1 MDFSQNHT
9 KNSVESLQ
17 ATRIFLFLSQIM
29 RKTSQF
35 ILFLLLAV
43 ACGRTP
49 SVDWTEGATE
59 PDGRALHTLVLHDM
73 PKGSRVW
80 FQELFDGKTSV
91 EGPSMNHYQGTS
103 WYIDIPESGTVT
115 LKYYG
120 RPLPRRSWVPEAF
133 VLQQQGRA
141 DTPMEVRCHFLEH
154 PQTEKDEGCFASSY
168 ELQPADI
175 IPQVKRVN
183 YGTEPLELIES
194 HPTGWFRITIGQGG
208 EPKVECDDEDGA
220 FYAQVTLSKLP
231 RPLPPMTI
239 EDWPDYAYRGFM
251 LDVVRDFRTVDEV
264 LEIID
269 LMASWKLNTLH
280 FHIADDESWC
290 LEIKDFPELT
300 EFGAHH
306 ALPDWNLQETCALK
320 PSANG
325 KIGNTSFYTAEEY
338 QRILR
343 YAWDRR
349 IRVIPEFD
357 TPGHSRA
364 SIKAMQA
371 YERRTGDSSFRLQ
384 DSTDTSRYWSAQ
396 DFTDNVLSV
405 YLSSVY
411 KFYGVV
417 FDEVIRLHK
426 EAGVPLPAIHI
437 GGDEVPDGAWSGR
450 DRHDMKEIFINGML
464 DLAEARG
471 IRLAGWE
478 DIVKGLKPETQE
490 RLKNSLYFI
499 NVWNT
504 EGIEGF
510 PVVLSPA
517 AYTYLDLAYS
527 DDLNEIGLSWAGY
540 VDERKTFALN
550 PNDYKGDIIGVQAQL
565 WSSQLR
571 SFEDATYQML
581 PKGLGVAER
590 GWNGG
595 YLEPFETAFN
605 RFYSIIVAR
614 EMPVW
619 ERKGYVFKKR

>member
-1 MDFSQNHT
+1 MQ
-9 KNSVESLQ
+9 KIL
-17 ATRIFLFLSQIM
+17 LFIW
-29 RKTSQF
+29 
-35 ILFLLLAV
+35 LLLV
-43 ACGRTP
+43 VTACGRVP
-49 SVDWTEGATE
+49 SADWTEGPAE
-59 PDGRALHTLVLHDM
+59 PDGRALHTLVLHDV
-73 PKGSRVW
+73 PQGSRVW
-80 FQELFDGKTSV
+80 FQELFDGKTSMV
-91 EGPSMNHYQGTS
+91 GPTMNHYQGTS

-120 RPLPRRSWVPEAF
+120 RPLPGHSWAPEAF

-141 DTPMEVRCHFLEH
+141 DTPMEVRYHFLEH
-154 PQTEKDEGCFASSY
+154 PKTENDEESFVSNY

-175 IPQVKRVN
+175 IPQVKRVT
-183 YGTEPLELIES
+183 YGTEPLEMLES
-194 HPTGWFRITIGQGG
+194 HPAGWYRITIGEDG
-208 EPKVECDDEDGA
+208 EPRVYADYADGA
-220 FYAQVTLSKLP
+220 FYAQVTLGKLP
-231 RPLPPMTI
+231 QPLQPMTI

-306 ALPDWNLQETCALK
+306 ALPDWHLQETSALK

-371 YERRTGDSSFRLQ
+371 YERRAGDSSFRLQ
-384 DSTDTSRYWSAQ
+384 DPADTSRYWSAQ

-405 YLSSVY
+405 YLPSVY
-411 KFYGVV
+411 KFYGAV

-426 EAGVPLPAIHI
+426 EAGVPLPAVHI

-450 DRHDMKEIFINGML
+450 DRHEMKETFINGML

-471 IRLAGWE
+471 IRIAGWE
-478 DIVKGLKPETQE
+478 DIAKGLELETQE
-490 RLKNSLYFI
+490 RLKNSLYFV

-517 AYTYLDLAYS
+517 SYTYLDLAYS
-527 DDLNEIGLSWAGY
+527 DSPNEIGLHWAGY
-540 VDERKTFALN
+540 VDERKAFALN
-550 PNDYKGDIIGVQAQL
+550 PYDYKGDIIGVQAQL

-571 SFEDATYQML
+571 SFDDVTYQIL

-590 GWNGG
+590 SWNAS
-595 YLEPFETAFN
+595 LDQSSEMAFE
-605 RFYSIIVAR
+605 RFYSIIVTW
-614 EMPVW
+614 EMPEW
-619 ERKGYVFKKR
+619 ERKGFVFKKR

>member
-1 MDFSQNHT
+1 
-9 KNSVESLQ
+9 
-17 ATRIFLFLSQIM
+17 M
-29 RKTSQF
+29 RKTASF

-43 ACGRTP
+43 ACGRVP
-49 SVDWTEGATE
+49 SADWTEGAAE
-59 PDGRALHTLVLHDM
+59 PDGRALHTLVLHDV
-73 PKGSRVW
+73 PEGSRVW

-91 EGPSMNHYQGTS
+91 EGPTMNHYQGTS

-120 RPLPRRSWVPEAF
+120 RPLPRHSWAPEAF

-141 DTPMEVRCHFLEH
+141 DIPMEVRYHFLEH
-154 PQTEKDEGCFASSY
+154 PQAEKDEGRFVSNY
-168 ELQPADI
+168 ELQSADI
-175 IPQVKRVN
+175 IPQIKRVS
-183 YGTEPLELIES
+183 YGTKPMETLET
-194 HPTGWFRITIGQGG
+194 HPAGWYRITIGPDG
-208 EPKVECDDEDGA
+208 EPKVNADDEDGA
-220 FYAQVTLSKLP
+220 FYAQTTLSKLS
-231 RPLPPMTI
+231 RPVPPMII

-269 LMASWKLNTLH
+269 LMTSWKLNTLH

-325 KIGNTSFYTAEEY
+325 KIGNTSFYTDREY

-349 IRVIPEFD
+349 IMVIPEFD

-384 DSTDTSRYWSAQ
+384 DPADTLRYWSAQ

-405 YLSSVY
+405 YLPSVY
-411 KFYGVV
+411 KFYGAV

-437 GGDEVPDGAWSGR
+437 GGDEVPEGAWSGR
-450 DRHDMKEIFINGML
+450 DRHEMKETFINGML

-478 DIVKGLKPETQE
+478 DIAKGLEPETQE

-527 DDLNEIGLSWAGY
+527 DSPEEIGLSWAGY
-540 VDERKTFALN
+540 VDERKTFDLN

-571 SFEDATYQML
+571 SFDDATYQML
-581 PKGLGVAER
+581 PKALGVAER
-590 GWNGG
+590 GWNAEAN
-595 YLEPFETAFN
+595 EPFETAFN
-605 RFYSIIVAR
+605 HFYSIIVSR

-619 ERKGYVFKKR
+619 EHNGYVFKKDRVGF

>member
-1 MDFSQNHT
+1 
-9 KNSVESLQ
+9 
-17 ATRIFLFLSQIM
+17 M
-29 RKTSQF
+29 RKTSLF
-35 ILFLLLAV
+35 ILLLLLAT
-43 ACGRTP
+43 ACGRMP
-49 SVDWTEGATE
+49 SADWTEGPAE
-59 PDGRALHTLVLHDM
+59 SDGRALHTLVLHDV
-73 PKGSRVW
+73 PEGSRVW

-91 EGPSMNHYQGTS
+91 EGPTMNHYQGTS
-103 WYIDIPESGTVT
+103 WYIDIPERGKVT

-120 RPLPRRSWVPEAF
+120 RPLPRRSWAPEAF
-133 VLQQQGRA
+133 VLQQKGRHN
-141 DTPMEVRCHFLEH
+141 TPMEVRYHFLEH
-154 PQTEKDEGCFASSY
+154 PQNEKDEGCFASNY

-175 IPQVKRVN
+175 IPQVKRVS
-183 YGTEPLELIES
+183 YGTEPLEPLES
-194 HPTGWFRITIGQGG
+194 HPAGWYRIKIGEDG
-208 EPKVECDDEDGA
+208 EPKVDADDEDGA
-220 FYAQVTLSKLP
+220 FYAQTTLSKLS

-269 LMASWKLNTLH
+269 LMASMKLNTLH

-306 ALPDWNLQETCALK
+306 ALPDWNLQETSALK

-325 KIGNTSFYTAEEY
+325 KIGNISFYTAEEY

-384 DSTDTSRYWSAQ
+384 DPADTSRYWSAQ

-405 YLSSVY
+405 YLPSVY

-437 GGDEVPDGAWSGR
+437 GGDEVPEGAWSGR
-450 DRHDMKEIFINGML
+450 DRHEMKEFFINGML
-464 DLAEARG
+464 DLAEDRG
-471 IRLAGWE
+471 IRIAGWE
-478 DIVKGLKPETQE
+478 DIAKGLEPETQE

-504 EGIEGF
+504 EGIESF

-527 DDLNEIGLSWAGY
+527 DAPGEIGLSWAGY
-540 VDERKTFALN
+540 VDERKTFSLN

-590 GWNGG
+590 GWNAEEN
-595 YLEPFETAFN
+595 EPFETAFN

>member
-1 MDFSQNHT
+1 MT
-9 KNSVESLQ
+9 YV
-17 ATRIFLFLSQIM
+17 M
-29 RKTSQF
+29 RKIASF
-35 ILFLLLAV
+35 ILFLLLTA
-43 ACGRTP
+43 ACARVP
-49 SVDWTEGATE
+49 SADWTEGPAE
-59 PDGRALHTLVLHDM
+59 SDGRALHTLVLHDV
-73 PKGSRVW
+73 PQGSRVW
-80 FQELFDGKTSV
+80 FQELFDGKTFV
-91 EGPSMNHYQGTS
+91 EGPAMNHYQGTS
-103 WYIDIPESGTVT
+103 WYIDIPESGKVT

-120 RPLPRRSWVPEAF
+120 RPLPRRSWALEAF
-133 VLQQQGRA
+133 VLQQKGRA
-141 DTPMEVRCHFLEH
+141 DTPMEVRYHFLEH
-154 PQTEKDEGCFASSY
+154 PQTEKDEGCFAGNY
-168 ELQPADI
+168 EPQPADI
-175 IPQVKRVN
+175 IPQVKWVS
-183 YGTEPLELIES
+183 YGTEPLEPLES
-194 HPTGWFRITIGQGG
+194 HPIGWYRITIGEEG
-208 EPKVECDDEDGA
+208 EPKVDADDEDGA
-220 FYAQVTLSKLP
+220 FYAQTTLSKLP
-231 RPLPPMTI
+231 RPLSPMTI

-300 EFGAHH
+300 DFGAQH

-325 KIGNTSFYTAEEY
+325 KIGSTSFYTAGEY

-384 DSTDTSRYWSAQ
+384 DPADTSRYWSAQ

-405 YLSSVY
+405 YLPSVY
-411 KFYGVV
+411 KFYGAV

-437 GGDEVPDGAWSGR
+437 GGDEVPEGAWSGR
-450 DRHDMKEIFINGML
+450 DRHEMKETFIKGML
-464 DLAEARG
+464 DLAEVRG
-471 IRLAGWE
+471 IRIAGWE
-478 DIVKGLKPETQE
+478 DIAKGLQPETQE

-504 EGIEGF
+504 AGIEGF

-527 DDLNEIGLSWAGY
+527 DAPEEIGLSWAGY

-550 PNDYKGDIIGVQAQL
+550 PNDFKGDIIGVQAQL

-571 SFEDATYQML
+571 SFDDATYQML
-581 PKGLGVAER
+581 PKALGVAER
-590 GWNGG
+590 GWNGEAN
-595 YLEPFETAFN
+595 EPFETAFN
-605 RFYSIIVAR
+605 RFYSIIVSR

-619 ERKGYVFKKR
+619 NQKGYVFKKR

>member
-1 MDFSQNHT
+1 
-9 KNSVESLQ
+9 
-17 ATRIFLFLSQIM
+17 M
-29 RKTSQF
+29 RKTTSF

-43 ACGRTP
+43 ACGRVP
-49 SVDWTEGATE
+49 SADWTEGATE
-59 PDGRALHTLVLHDM
+59 ADGRALHTLVLHDM
-73 PKGSRVW
+73 PQGSRVW

-91 EGPSMNHYQGTS
+91 EGPAMNHYQGTS
-103 WYIDIPESGTVT
+103 WYIDIPQSGTVT

-120 RPLPRRSWVPEAF
+120 RPLPRHSWAPEAF
-133 VLQQQGRA
+133 VLQQKGRP
-141 DTPMEVRCHFLEH
+141 DLPMEVRYHFQEH
-154 PQTEKDEGCFASSY
+154 PQAEKDEGRFVSDY
-168 ELQPADI
+168 EPQLADM
-175 IPQVKRVN
+175 IPQVKRVS
-183 YGTEPLELIES
+183 YGTELLETLET
-194 HPTGWFRITIGQGG
+194 HPAGWYRITIGEDG
-208 EPKVECDDEDGA
+208 EPKVDADDEDGA
-220 FYAQVTLSKLP
+220 FYAQTTLAKLP
-231 RPLPPMTI
+231 RPLQPMTI
-239 EDWPDYAYRGFM
+239 EDWPDFAYRGFM

-269 LMASWKLNTLH
+269 LMASCKLNTLH

-290 LEIKDFPELT
+290 LEIKDLPELT
-300 EFGAHH
+300 EYGAHH
-306 ALPDWNLQETCALK
+306 ALPDWDLHEIAALK
-320 PSANG
+320 PTANG
-325 KIGNTSFYTAEEY
+325 QIGNATFYTAEEY
-338 QRILR
+338 MQIIR
-343 YAWDRR
+343 YAWDHR

-371 YERRTGDSSFRLQ
+371 YERHTGDSGFRLQ
-384 DSTDTSRYWSAQ
+384 DPADTSRYWSAQ

-405 YLSSVY
+405 YLPSVY
-411 KFYGVV
+411 KFYGAV

-450 DRHDMKEIFINGML
+450 DRHEMKEIFINGML
-464 DLAEARG
+464 DLVEARD

-478 DIVKGLKPETQE
+478 DIAKGLEPETQE

-504 EGIEGF
+504 NGVEGF

-527 DDLNEIGLSWAGY
+527 DAPDEIGLSWAGY

-571 SFEDATYQML
+571 SFDDATYQML
-581 PKGLGVAER
+581 PKMLGVAER
-590 GWNGG
+590 GWNA
-595 YLEPFETAFN
+595 EKREHFDDAFE

-614 EMPVW
+614 EMPEW

>member
-1 MDFSQNHT
+1 
-9 KNSVESLQ
+9 
-17 ATRIFLFLSQIM
+17 M
-29 RKTSQF
+29 RNTTLF
-35 ILFLLLAV
+35 ILFLLLAA
-43 ACGRTP
+43 ACCRVP
-49 SVDWTEGATE
+49 SADWTESPAE
-59 PDGRALHTLVLHDM
+59 PDGRALHTLVLHDV
-73 PKGSRVW
+73 PEGSRVW
-80 FQELFDGKTSV
+80 FQELFEGKTSV
-91 EGPSMNHYQGTS
+91 EGPTMNHYQGTS

-120 RPLPRRSWVPEAF
+120 RPLPRHSWAPEAF
-133 VLQQQGRA
+133 VLQQQGRP
-141 DTPMEVRCHFLEH
+141 DTPMEVRYHFLAH
-154 PQTEKDEGCFASSY
+154 PKTENDEGCFVSNY
-168 ELQPADI
+168 ELQSADI
-175 IPQVKRVN
+175 IPQIKRVS
-183 YGTEPLELIES
+183 YGTKPMETLET
-194 HPTGWFRITIGQGG
+194 HPAGWYRITIGDDR
-208 EPKVECDDEDGA
+208 EPKVDADDEDGA
-220 FYAQVTLSKLP
+220 FYAQTTLSKLP
-231 RPLPPMTI
+231 QPLHPMTI

-300 EFGAHH
+300 DFGAHH

-384 DSTDTSRYWSAQ
+384 DPADTSRYWSAQ

-405 YLSSVY
+405 YLPSVY
-411 KFYGVV
+411 KFYGMV

-426 EAGVPLPAIHI
+426 EADVPLPAIHI
-437 GGDEVPDGAWSGR
+437 GGDEVPDGAWSGH
-450 DRHDMKEIFINGML
+450 DRHEMKELFTNGML

-478 DIVKGLKPETQE
+478 DIAKGLEPETEE
-490 RLKNSLYFI
+490 RLKRSLYFL

-504 EGIEGF
+504 EGVEGF

-517 AYTYLDLAYS
+517 PYTYLDLAYS
-527 DDLNEIGLSWAGY
+527 DAPDEIGLSWAGY
-540 VDERKTFALN
+540 VDERKTFALR
-550 PNDYKGDIIGVQAQL
+550 PKDYKGDIIGVQAQL

-571 SFEDATYQML
+571 SFDDATYQML
-581 PKGLGVAER
+581 PKALGVAER
-590 GWNGG
+590 GWNA
-595 YLEPFETAFN
+595 ESTSTFEQ
-605 RFYSIIVAR
+605 FYSIIVAR
-614 EMPVW
+614 EMPEW
-619 ERKGYVFKKR
+619 ERKGYLYKKR